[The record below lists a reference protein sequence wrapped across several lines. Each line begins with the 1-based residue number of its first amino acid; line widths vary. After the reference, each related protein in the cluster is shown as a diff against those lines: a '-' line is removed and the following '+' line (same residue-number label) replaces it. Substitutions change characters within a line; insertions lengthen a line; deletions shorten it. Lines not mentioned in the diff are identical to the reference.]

1 MKHIFIVFVIAI
13 LSSCMTA
20 KKADK
25 FLDKNPEFSAKQCA
39 DRFPIKETIDTLTVY
54 DTTLIKAYEM
64 EYGYLYHIIDS
75 LLGKQVSDS
84 TKKEIVTIFQEK
96 KVPVIKYKYITK
108 VQESTAKQQVI
119 IDSCNK
125 MSSLL
130 NKKLEI
136 SNNELGVMTEK
147 CDKYR
152 SEKNRLWWILIILLL
167 YIFRKPIIRLTRALV
182 KPI

>member
-39 DRFPIKETIDTLTVY
+39 ERFPIKETIDTLTVY

-84 TKKEIVTIFQEK
+84 TKKEIVTIFQE
-96 KVPVIKYKYITK
+96 
-108 VQESTAKQQVI
+108 
-119 IDSCNK
+119 
-125 MSSLL
+125 
-130 NKKLEI
+130 
-136 SNNELGVMTEK
+136 
-147 CDKYR
+147 
-152 SEKNRLWWILIILLL
+152 
-167 YIFRKPIIRLTRALV
+167 
-182 KPI
+182 

>member
-39 DRFPIKETIDTLTVY
+39 ERFPIKETIDTLTVY

-84 TKKEIVTIFQEK
+84 TKKEIVTIFQDK
-96 KVPVIKYKYITK
+96 KVPVVKYKYITK
-108 VQESTAKQQVI
+108 VQESSAKVQVI
-119 IDSCNK
+119 RDSCQK
-125 MSSLL
+125 MSTKMSA
-130 NKKLEI
+130 KLDSI
-136 SNNELGVMTEK
+136 SKQLTATQEK
-147 CDKYR
+147 CQKYKGQR
-152 SEKNRLWWILIILLL
+152 DNYLWILILFAIAL
-167 YIFRKPIIRLTRALV
+167 FRRPLARVISKTV
-182 KPI
+182 KPF